1 MAAEIALPDCSVP
14 PRREFLLSEESRA
27 ELISS
32 LATRGSRGLDDF
44 LSRHISTERFRA
56 RMDRYRRLFEDQ
68 SKQLVARGRERIS
81 SELRRLSS
89 EEERVVLL
97 TRSRG
102 TGLPADSLL
111 LEYLNSAVDRV
122 LEVAPPEEEVPRGAG
137 GRLRARLRYIL
148 EVLRALWRKFIR
160 WLLGRKS
167 SAKETRRGRKREV
180 YAAIPSGGALGKLW
194 RVWEKRVVERGASA
208 EEALMLRRGMT
219 REQIQAK
226 RQYDPEGYK
235 EAAEAAA
242 YEEFRSRQRDLE
254 KQLEEERKRVAGAD
268 DAEREASRVRKETI
282 RQQMEVLAK
291 EEESLEKDEIRKSEE
306 RAADAVREDLIR
318 EMEEAGYVSRK
329 ANRLEI
335 TTTLVER
342 YAQIIL
348 MEELGQMPASAQA
361 RLQSHGVSTGIYEKG
376 RKRSAIELDRMDILA
391 THLASKL
398 RHPKQRMALDEDFAI
413 VARELL
419 SNVAHVVILLDRS
432 GSMAQNERLENAK
445 RAALALF
452 RAVKDHDRKNIVD
465 IVAYDNEVAVLDL
478 YGVWTCVPGS
488 FTNTGA
494 ALRTAASLLA
504 QSRADRK
511 MVYLIT
517 DGLPEAFTTPV
528 GPVQAGDLDGALKDA
543 LAGAEALRRVR
554 TVRMTTILLESQDER
569 YLTAATRIADALEGP
584 VFSVEGRRLAREM
597 LTDYAASRAPVE
609 MAQVP
614 ARRKRKQAR

>member
-1 MAAEIALPDCSVP
+1 
-14 PRREFLLSEESRA
+14 
-27 ELISS
+27 
-32 LATRGSRGLDDF
+32 
-44 LSRHISTERFRA
+44 
-56 RMDRYRRLFEDQ
+56 
-68 SKQLVARGRERIS
+68 
-81 SELRRLSS
+81 
-89 EEERVVLL
+89 
-97 TRSRG
+97 
-102 TGLPADSLL
+102 
-111 LEYLNSAVDRV
+111 
-122 LEVAPPEEEVPRGAG
+122 
-137 GRLRARLRYIL
+137 
-148 EVLRALWRKFIR
+148 
-160 WLLGRKS
+160 
-167 SAKETRRGRKREV
+167 
-180 YAAIPSGGALGKLW
+180 
-194 RVWEKRVVERGASA
+194 
-208 EEALMLRRGMT
+208 
-219 REQIQAK
+219 
-226 RQYDPEGYK
+226 
-235 EAAEAAA
+235 
-242 YEEFRSRQRDLE
+242 
-254 KQLEEERKRVAGAD
+254 
-268 DAEREASRVRKETI
+268 
-282 RQQMEVLAK
+282 
-291 EEESLEKDEIRKSEE
+291 
-306 RAADAVREDLIR
+306 
-318 EMEEAGYVSRK
+318 
-329 ANRLEI
+329 
-335 TTTLVER
+335 
-342 YAQIIL
+342 
-348 MEELGQMPASAQA
+348 
-361 RLQSHGVSTGIYEKG
+361 VSTGIYEKG